1 MSNSYYY
8 KIVHNQFDNQALIFK
23 LFVFIICPFAAFLL
37 SLKEAANRSSYVIY
51 FLFGII
57 FCWHMNPTGVERYDD
72 LVGIMQRV
80 INSNYTWSD
89 IYCQITTFF
98 SFSDDS
104 PKELYENVLI
114 FISKSF
120 SKNPHLFFAIA
131 SVPFLIFQLKSLRQI
146 TSDRKFNGNIYCLII
161 LALFVFPR
169 DIITV
174 QNPRFTTALWIAV
187 YATIR
192 FFQSERLDY
201 KYYFLI
207 LITPLIHSGFWFYTL
222 IFSVGIYLKRFPKL
236 SLILLYVSI
245 PFSYLSYELLSQ
257 FNYSLLPSSIGLWI
271 ETYMD
276 EESFK
281 KFVMHEGGTGFFWV
295 EQSMTIIR
303 KTIYLLIPLYLW
315 KYRNEYISQKN
326 GIEKLIQY
334 YLYYYAVVNF
344 IQFIPVLG
352 ERFYWIVQILSIYL
366 WFKVIYPRHK
376 NILLLILFSCS
387 YFILRRYFY
396 GGAVSSSVPLD
407 IFYMPLPYLI
417 IDFWNITTI

>member
-315 KYRNEYISQKN
+315 KYRNEYISKKN

>member
-1 MSNSYYY
+1 MNSLYYNRVLY
-8 KIVHNQFDNQALIFK
+8 NQLDSQVLIFK
-23 LFVFIICPFAAFLL
+23 LFVFIMCPFAAFLF
-37 SLKEAANRSSYVIY
+37 SLKDAASRSSYVIY
-51 FLFGII
+51 FLFGIV

-72 LVGIMQRV
+72 LIGIMQRV
-80 INSNYTWSD
+80 LDSNYTWDD
-89 IYCQITTFF
+89 ICDQIVAFF

-104 PKELYENVLI
+104 PKELYENILI

-120 SKNPHLFFAIA
+120 SRNPHLFFAIA

-146 TSDRKFNGNIYCLII
+146 TSDRKYDGSIYCLII

-174 QNPRFTTALWIAV
+174 QNPRFATALWIAV

-207 LITPLIHSGFWFYTL
+207 LITPLIHSGFWFYIL
-222 IFSVGIYLKRFPKL
+222 IFTIGIYLKNFPKL
-236 SLILLYVSI
+236 SLTLLYISI

-257 FNYSLLPSSIGLWI
+257 LNYSLLPSSIGIWM
-271 ETYMD
+271 ERYMD
-276 EESFK
+276 EESFE

-295 EQSMTIIR
+295 QQSMTIIR
-303 KTIYLLIPLYLW
+303 NTIYLLIPIYLW
-315 KYRNEYISQKN
+315 KYRNEYFQK
-326 GIEKLIQY
+326 EKRIGKLVQF

-376 NILLLILFSCS
+376 NILLLILFGCS
-387 YFILRRYFY
+387 YFMLRRYFY
-396 GGAVSSSVPLD
+396 GGALSSSVPLD

-417 IDFWNITTI
+417 IDFWNVTTI